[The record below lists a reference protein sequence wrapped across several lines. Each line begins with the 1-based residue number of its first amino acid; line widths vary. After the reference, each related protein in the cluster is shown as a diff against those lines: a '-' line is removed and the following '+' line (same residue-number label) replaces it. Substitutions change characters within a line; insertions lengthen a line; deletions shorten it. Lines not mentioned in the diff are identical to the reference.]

1 MRDGFSSSHGLK
13 SDLIFRKC
21 LLSGG
26 TLLDVFELCNN
37 LDDDNLPQLP
47 LMAPDPT
54 AYSVFSELL
63 IPWIEDYHHY
73 KIDKR

>member
-1 MRDGFSSSHGLK
+1 MESGV
-13 SDLIFRKC
+13 IFRKC
-21 LLSGG
+21 ILSGG
-26 TLLDVFELCNN
+26 TLLDVFELCKN
-37 LDDDNLPQLP
+37 LDDDSNLPRLP

>member
-1 MRDGFSSSHGLK
+1 M
-13 SDLIFRKC
+13 
-21 LLSGG
+21 SGG
-26 TLLDVFELCNN
+26 TLLDVFELCHNF
-37 LDDDNLPQLP
+37 DDDGSLPRLP
-47 LMAPDPT
+47 LMDPDPT

>member
-1 MRDGFSSSHGLK
+1 M
-13 SDLIFRKC
+13 
-21 LLSGG
+21 SGG
-26 TLLDVFELCNN
+26 ILLDVFELCNN
-37 LDDDNLPQLP
+37 LDDDGTLPRLP